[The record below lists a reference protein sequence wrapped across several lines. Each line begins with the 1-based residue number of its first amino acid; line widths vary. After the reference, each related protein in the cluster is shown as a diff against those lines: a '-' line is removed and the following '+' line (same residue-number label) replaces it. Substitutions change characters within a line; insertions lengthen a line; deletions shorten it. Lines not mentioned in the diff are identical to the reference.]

1 MVDSFTPICRKDV
14 SFIILVKFG
23 RLTLSM
29 AYEVRNQIW
38 HLSEADVISYFKF
51 ILNRL
56 LLLAETVSKQ
66 LNGSK

>member
-1 MVDSFTPICRKDV
+1 MVDSFTRLYRKDV
-14 SFIILVKFG
+14 SIIILVKFA

-29 AYEVRNQIW
+29 VEAGRNQIW

>member
-14 SFIILVKFG
+14 SFIILVRFG
-23 RLTLSM
+23 RLTLSLVE
-29 AYEVRNQIW
+29 AGRNQIW